1 MVEPARGEMR
11 GREKSEKEEW
21 AVLEAVGRWS
31 RMVQGWF
38 HGKISS
44 LLAFPSEQFM
54 VSWWFGMTGHALA
67 SLPVLHAVFDMVR
80 WV

>member
-1 MVEPARGEMR
+1 MVEPARGEMS

-31 RMVQGWF
+31 GMVRGWF

-44 LLAFPSEQFM
+44 LLAFHSEQFM
-54 VSWWFGMTGHALA
+54 VSW
-67 SLPVLHAVFDMVR
+67 
-80 WV
+80 